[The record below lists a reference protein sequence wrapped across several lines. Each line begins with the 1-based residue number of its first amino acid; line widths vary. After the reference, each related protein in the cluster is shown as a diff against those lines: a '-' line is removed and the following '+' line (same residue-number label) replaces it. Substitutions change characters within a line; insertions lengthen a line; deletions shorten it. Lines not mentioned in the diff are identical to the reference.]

1 MRLAFAILA
10 AASALA
16 ACDTTP
22 AYPPQAPPPRPVV
35 TSAARDCAIMIA
47 VVRDHYK
54 PAPGTHLRIQRGDPT
69 AADAFRINCDFKAA
83 GLPIDDYDYGH
94 QNKPGDFQ
102 GWLSFTKPTYPA
114 PRTAKVD
121 TGYLIAPLAGAG
133 HRCTVRNEGGA
144 WRVERCEVS
153 WVS

>member
-10 AASALA
+10 ASVLA
-16 ACDTTP
+16 ACESTP
-22 AYPPQAPPPRPVV
+22 PETPIPPPAKPL
-35 TSAARDCAIMIA
+35 SISDARDCAVIIA
-47 VVRDHYK
+47 VVREQYK

-69 AADAFRINCDFKAA
+69 TSDDFRITCDFRAA

-94 QNKPGDFQ
+94 KNKPGDFQ
-102 GWLSFTKPTYPA
+102 GWLSFSKPTYPA
-114 PRTAKVD
+114 SRTAKVD

-133 HRCTVRNEGGA
+133 HHCTVSNEGGV
-144 WRVERCEVS
+144 WRLQRCEVS